1 MIAALSY
8 EARKTITYNVWK
20 YVTLHTTH
28 ALHTRIFLNFL
39 KPQVPTFN
47 EPRVKQP
54 SNKQL
59 NISIIGIF
67 RAATL
72 GTVMART
79 FALADADRTTASE
92 TFTTEK
98 RWYDK
103 RLPMRKSEP

>member
-1 MIAALSY
+1 MKRAKQLHIY
-8 EARKTITYNVWK
+8 VWK

-39 KPQVPTFN
+39 KPQEVPTFN

-79 FALADADRTTASE
+79 FALADADRTTA
-92 TFTTEK
+92 FQ
-98 RWYDK
+98 
-103 RLPMRKSEP
+103 L

>member
-1 MIAALSY
+1 MKRA
-8 EARKTITYNVWK
+8 KQ
-20 YVTLHTTH
+20 LHIHICVEVRNTTH
-28 ALHTRIFLNFL
+28 YTRSTHAYFFEFFK

-79 FALADADRTTASE
+79 FALADADRTTA
-92 TFTTEK
+92 FQ
-98 RWYDK
+98 
-103 RLPMRKSEP
+103 L